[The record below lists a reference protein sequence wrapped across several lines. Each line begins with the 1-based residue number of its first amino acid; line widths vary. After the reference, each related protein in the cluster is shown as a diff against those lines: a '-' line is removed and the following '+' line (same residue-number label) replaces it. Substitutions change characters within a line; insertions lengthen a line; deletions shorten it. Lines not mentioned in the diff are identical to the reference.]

1 MKTINFSE
9 MELVSIRIAL
19 SHRLLSLCQSEKVR
33 ISLDLPHIAVHSDIM
48 LLKSIL
54 SRLS

>member
-1 MKTINFSE
+1 MKTFNFSE

-19 SHRLLSLCQSEKVR
+19 SHRLLNLKQSEKVC
-33 ISLDLPHIAVHSDIM
+33 ISLDLPHIAVHSEIS
-48 LLKSIL
+48 LIQSIL